1 MVAAAWD
8 GPVSVLV
15 VFLDEERFLEEAVAS
30 VYAQTWPHWEML
42 LADDG
47 SSDRSTEIARAFARK
62 DPSRVRYLEH
72 PGHANR
78 GASATRNLAAR
89 AARGEWIAFLD
100 GDDVWL
106 PMRLERSVALA
117 QAHPEADMVYAKT
130 EYWFSWQ
137 GSEARQADRIQP
149 HYFRADQ
156 LLKAPDLLARH
167 LSLRAAVPCMG
178 SLLVRRQAF
187 LDIGGFDDAFRGLVD
202 DAVFL
207 GKFLLHHDAYV
218 SNECWDRY
226 RQHAGSDTAVA
237 GAEGKMRSAQRRYL
251 AWLRDYVE
259 AQGVEDRALWRA
271 LNGAI
276 RRVEADPAELR
287 NRVGRL
293 WRRLVQRAS
302 EL

>member
-1 MVAAAWD
+1 MVAAAGN

-15 VFLDEERFLEEAVAS
+15 VFLNEERFLEEAVAS
-30 VYAQTWPHWEML
+30 VYAQTWPHWEIL

-47 SSDRSTEIARAFARK
+47 STDRSTEIAKEFARR
-62 DPSRVRYLEH
+62 DPTRVRYLEH
-72 PGHANR
+72 PGHQNR

-117 QAHPEADMVYAKT
+117 QANPDADMVYAKT
-130 EYWFSWQ
+130 EYWHSWQ
-137 GSEARQADRIQP
+137 GGEARQADRIQP
-149 HYFRADQ
+149 HYFRADR
-156 LLKAPDLLARH
+156 LLKAPELLARH

-251 AWLRDYVE
+251 AWLREYVE

-293 WRRLVQRAS
+293 WRRLIQRAS